1 MGAKY
6 LDMSKSYKIKTGLNG
21 AKIHVCFWQND
32 VDLRQIATRFSVQ
45 PDALL
50 PNYKERC
57 MMLNFKDNSI
67 VIMLNLDLLY
77 TAEKAREE
85 FYFIAVNACQQVFRA
100 KGMRYEIDSQ
110 AFAFLVQ
117 KVLYKFDKI
126 CADRYPPPRFDLR
139 NLLGAL

>member
-1 MGAKY
+1 
-6 LDMSKSYKIKTGLNG
+6 MSKSYKIKTHLNG
-21 AKIHVCFWQND
+21 AKIYVCFWQND
-32 VDLRQIATRFSVQ
+32 VDLRQIAATYSVK
-45 PDALL
+45 PDLLL
-50 PNYKERC
+50 PNYKEVS
-57 MMLNFKDNSI
+57 MLLNFKENSV
-67 VIMLNLDLLY
+67 VIMLNADLLY
-77 TAEKAREE
+77 TAQKARKE

-117 KVLYKFDKI
+117 KVLYKFNKI